1 MTDATNRLI
10 CKVGLRRQG
19 KHKKIQAQQDRQD
32 STEGGEERRSQTLL
46 FSQSEY
52 WHGSGSV
59 PVEPRGQRAVR
70 LVT

>member
-1 MTDATNRLI
+1 MTDATNRLC

-46 FSQSEY
+46 FPNRNTGTALGRYQWSLE
-52 WHGSGSV
+52 GN
-59 PVEPRGQRAVR
+59 E
-70 LVT
+70 L